1 MVTAACLPLPSSSWT
16 TPPPATAADWQM
28 ESSVLASGSSLSWHA
43 FRKHRLR
50 LLYSGKSEWGSR
62 EVTPDKCKHQAVPA
76 NHSRWSSWC
85 ESERAAIFWAR
96 NLTSWMLRFFVCEM
110 RRLNVITS
118 CRLCRDWVRKTASI
132 LALDAVIVKFDFC
145 WELRAFEKTG

>member
-16 TPPPATAADWQM
+16 TPPPATVADWQI

-62 EVTPDKCKHQAVPA
+62 EVTPGKCKHQVVPCLRTTLIG
-76 NHSRWSSWC
+76 HLWC

-96 NLTSWMLRFFVCEM
+96 NLTSWMIRFFVYEM

-132 LALDAVIVKFDFC
+132 LALDAIIVKFV
-145 WELRAFEKTG
+145 KV